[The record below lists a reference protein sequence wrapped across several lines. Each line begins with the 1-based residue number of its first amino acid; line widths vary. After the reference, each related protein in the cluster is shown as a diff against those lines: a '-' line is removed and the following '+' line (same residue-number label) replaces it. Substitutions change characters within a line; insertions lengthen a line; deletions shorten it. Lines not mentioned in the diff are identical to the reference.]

1 METISNEQLDETAHD
16 SEEDKVLGATDTENS
31 LGKFKDAQ
39 SLLKS
44 YGSLQ
49 SEFTKRCQKIKE
61 LEGEKAALEEQ
72 LLQQETQRKAN
83 GETIF
88 TTMEKL
94 TEKYPVANRYCD
106 FINERKKEIEDEI
119 DLRDLLIDALF
130 KDLENEMDKNSNEE
144 NIYNSVKNC
153 PKVTDKLIEEYLSKV
168 VHSKAK
174 AVLLSD
180 ANGASVV
187 APPKRPKNFF
197 EAGNMAR
204 DILRKKN

>member
-1 METISNEQLDETAHD
+1 METISNEQLDETAHT
-16 SEEDKVLGATDTENS
+16 SEEDMVLGATDTENS

-49 SEFTKRCQKIKE
+49 SEFTKRCQRIKE

-72 LLQQETQRKAN
+72 LLQRETLKGAN

-88 TTMEKL
+88 TTMDKL
-94 TEKYPVANRYCD
+94 TERYPVASQYRKDIESRLSDD
-106 FINERKKEIEDEI
+106 FGV
-119 DLRDLLIDALF
+119 DLRDLLIDALVDDV
-130 KDLENEMDKNSNEE
+130 KNERDKNSNEE
-144 NIYNSVKNC
+144 NIYASAKNC
-153 PKVTDKLIEEYLSKV
+153 PNVKDKLIEDYLSQV

-180 ANGASVV
+180 ASGASVV
-187 APPKRPKNFF
+187 APPKRPKNFY

-204 DILRKKN
+204 EILRKKN

>member
-1 METISNEQLDETAHD
+1 METISNEQLDETAHT
-16 SEEDKVLGATDTENS
+16 SEEDMVSGATDTENS

-44 YGSLQ
+44 YDSLQ
-49 SEFTKRCQKIKE
+49 SEFTKRCQRIKE

-72 LLQQETQRKAN
+72 LLQRETLKGAT

-88 TTMEKL
+88 TTMDKL
-94 TEKYPVANRYCD
+94 TEKYPVASQYC
-106 FINERKKEIEDEI
+106 KVIESRLNGDGDV
-119 DLRDLLIDALF
+119 DLRDLLIEALVDDV
-130 KDLENEMDKNSNEE
+130 KNEKDKNSNEE
-144 NIYNSVKNC
+144 SIYASAKNC
-153 PKVTDKLIEEYLSKV
+153 PKVTDKLIEDYLSRV

-180 ANGASVV
+180 ASGASVV
-187 APPKRPKNFF
+187 APPKKPKDFY

-204 DILRKKN
+204 EILRKKN